1 MFLIPQ
7 IVYVAIIIL
16 ILLSHLL
23 PQLSM
28 MGGPRLILQPFDEA
42 VQLHKAQNAW
52 RPSARRVAEGS
63 RDRGEEVPEKA
74 TTEVLFRTM
83 RSILNKL
90 TPEVFPLLV
99 KQVSELNID
108 TEERLRGI
116 TSIIFE
122 KAISEV
128 KFSRIY
134 AQLCHRLRE
143 VSAQTVPSQCIRHLF
158 LCYVC
163 MLQLWSNVLQTTGR
177 MKCILFVFVSICS
190 FFWLSVRQIREF

>member
-42 VQLHKAQNAW
+42 VQLHKAENAW

-74 TTEVLFRTM
+74 TTEVLFRKM

-116 TSIIFE
+116 TTIIFE

-158 LCYVC
+158 LG

-177 MKCILFVFVSICS
+177 TKCILFVFVSICS
-190 FFWLSVRQIREF
+190 FFWLSVCQIREF